1 MSSVY
6 SQSPP
11 VSEIDDFGWNTI
23 QDRLRDSV
31 VAIKSNTAFY
41 FDTEMP
47 GNSTSTGF
55 VVDSEH
61 GLIVSSR
68 HVMETGPV
76 SHKAVFANDIEV
88 PLQPFFYDPV
98 HDFSIFRYNPAELK
112 SFKPTEIPLCPE
124 EAYSGMEF
132 RIVSND
138 SCEILSVHGGELSQL
153 HRNPPDY
160 QSGYVDYNCFYM
172 QASTSAGSGSSGSP
186 VVNIDGKA
194 VAMMAGRKSNSSS
207 SYFVTLHRL
216 VYALEYV
223 GQGEVPPRGTLQ
235 AIFVH
240 VASSEAQRLG
250 LTEEL
255 AIEQGVDVEA
265 TEGFLKVDSILT
277 SGPADG
283 KLKIGDIILSINEY
297 PINGFLE
304 LSEIVDASVGNDVT
318 INIFR
323 DDQFLNVDVSVQ
335 DMYSL
340 IPTKLLRV
348 GGAYIHDMSFHLAAE
363 TPTPISGVKG
373 MGVSD
378 LNLKNIDNAEKLGEG
393 AQVLILS
400 QGNYGNFEVYTSPII
415 CRGIGCSNDCSCCAN
430 PKYYNFENYAL
441 DNMPNVY
448 PDNINGSPAV
458 PETAYIKYYVTEI
471 NRTPVN
477 TLDDVVRVVK
487 QLKSPGL
494 RDFNQA
500 VANNQ
505 HLASG
510 AMPGYDVK
518 IRTVS
523 FTGSESLATIRTND
537 HYFPAWQASRGPS
550 LDDTWKIEFL

>member
-1 MSSVY
+1 
-6 SQSPP
+6 
-11 VSEIDDFGWNTI
+11 
-23 QDRLRDSV
+23 
-31 VAIKSNTAFY
+31 
-41 FDTEMP
+41 
-47 GNSTSTGF
+47 
-55 VVDSEH
+55 
-61 GLIVSSR
+61 
-68 HVMETGPV
+68 
-76 SHKAVFANDIEV
+76 
-88 PLQPFFYDPV
+88 
-98 HDFSIFRYNPAELK
+98 
-112 SFKPTEIPLCPE
+112 
-124 EAYSGMEF
+124 
-132 RIVSND
+132 
-138 SCEILSVHGGELSQL
+138 
-153 HRNPPDY
+153 
-160 QSGYVDYNCFYM
+160 M

-348 GGAYIHDMSFHLAAE
+348 GGAYIHDMSFHLVAGTL
-363 TPTPISGVKG
+363 TPVSGVYVTYARNNFFPESLIGNNRILCSCDPSQPQGVKG

-378 LNLKNIDNAEKLGEG
+378 LNLKNIDNAEKLGEDLDIIRDQEEMTMRIPTTALPRTRSSRIVCWAG
-393 AQVLILS
+393 IVMQKPWEQVKKGSVTVPS
-400 QGNYGNFEVYTSPII
+400 QIFAHNEI
-415 CRGIGCSNDCSCCAN
+415 
-430 PKYYNFENYAL
+430 E
-441 DNMPNVY
+441 
-448 PDNINGSPAV
+448 GSPAV

-494 RDFNQA
+494 SDFNQA

-510 AMPGYDVK
+510 AMPGCDVK

-523 FTGSESLATIRTND
+523 FTGPESLATIRTND
-537 HYFPAWQASRGPS
+537 QYFPAWQASRGPS